1 MKKMNEWVNE
11 GMNDSTT
18 MDTPAGSLKM
28 ILVLRASL
36 ALLRV
41 SEKIKRAGA

>member
-1 MKKMNEWVNE
+1 MN
-11 GMNDSTT
+11 STT

-41 SEKIKRAGA
+41 RRKKKLKGPEPKKEPFIR